1 MEHRFFWLTC
11 FSRLMLWYSGRLSQ
25 TTRLFFW
32 VEKTSNSPLGVKPS
46 SFLPYLFYLVTFV
59 KWDAIPSLSS
69 PFIDTKSRRFFLGRT
84 SRPNLSLT
92 QILQLNFFWWE
103 KIRKKVPKHL
113 NIKKFR
119 ARPPGSYEVRI
130 EAWEVSSARE
140 QCGWTKRMSPCSN
153 SQLYLNMLNFLTF
166 LEAFLNAFLVENWL
180 LWNRSKTLKSKAWTI
195 SIKFH
200 HGTILWRATL
210 S

>member
-1 MEHRFFWLTC
+1 MLPYYYSILIELRISSNFDWPVFQGWCYGTLVGLAKPQDC
-11 FSRLMLWYSGRLSQ
+11 FSGSK
-25 TTRLFFW
+25 
-32 VEKTSNSPLGVKPS
+32 KTSNSPLGVKPS
-46 SFLPYLFYLVTFV
+46 SFSAYLFYLVTFV

-92 QILQLNFFWWE
+92 QIFQLNFFWWE

-153 SQLYLNMLNFLTF
+153 SQLYLNMLNF
-166 LEAFLNAFLVENWL
+166 
-180 LWNRSKTLKSKAWTI
+180 
-195 SIKFH
+195 
-200 HGTILWRATL
+200 
-210 S
+210 